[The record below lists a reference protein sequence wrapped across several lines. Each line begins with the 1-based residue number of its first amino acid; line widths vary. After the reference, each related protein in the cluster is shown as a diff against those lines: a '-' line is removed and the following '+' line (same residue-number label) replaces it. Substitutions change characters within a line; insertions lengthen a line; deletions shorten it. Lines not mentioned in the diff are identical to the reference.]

1 MQIKKEDLKQSIYN
15 AACDEFMRKGYEAA
29 SMRRIALK
37 ANTSIGNIY
46 HYYSS
51 KEALLDE
58 MMQQIQG
65 DLFQIVKEHFQNNRK
80 VSSLQ
85 ELDEELVQLE
95 KHKHVFTAFLRP
107 EIVVFLELK
116 IPKYQEERKWFL
128 DAFHQHMAWHMNAS
142 SDDYF
147 IKLIVHMFMESVIFI
162 IKSNQSKEKALQ
174 DFIGLFRM
182 LCSGIISK

>member
-1 MQIKKEDLKQSIYN
+1 MQIKKEDLKQSIYT
-15 AACDEFMRKGYEAA
+15 AACDEFMRRGYEAA
-29 SMRRIALK
+29 SMRRIAVK

-58 MMQQIQG
+58 MMRQIQG
-65 DLFQIVKEHFQNNRK
+65 DVVQIVKVHFQNNRK

-85 ELDEELVQLE
+85 ELDEELASLE
-95 KHKHVFTAFLRP
+95 EHKHVFEAFLRP
-107 EIVVFLELK
+107 EIVIFLELK
-116 IPKYQEERKWFL
+116 IPKYQAERAWFL
-128 DAFHQHMAWHMNAS
+128 DAFHEHMAWHMNAS
-142 SDDYF
+142 KDDYF

-174 DFIGLFRM
+174 DFVGLFRM
-182 LCSGIISK
+182 LCSGIVAK